1 MISKASISRLRDQ
14 MFHSLVES
22 QTPTVYAMAGI
33 PASGKSTFVAAAQ
46 ASGEFPVSAFVLNPD
61 LVMTALP
68 EYQKIVQEEGLV
80 AAFDMY
86 EMPARELAYEL
97 FAEAVERQV
106 DIIKDMA
113 SARQESYEMLQDLK
127 RKGYRLCMFYIA
139 VEPDEAI
146 RRSAARLDRH
156 TPVELIR
163 ERSHSLK
170 LLLPQYRGLVDEFHS
185 FDNNDQKRPYRR
197 ITY

>member
-1 MISKASISRLRDQ
+1 MISKASISQLRHQ
-14 MFHSLVES
+14 MLHSLVES
-22 QTPTVYAMAGI
+22 ENPTVYAMAGI

-46 ASGEFPVSAFVLNPD
+46 ASGKFPVSAFVLNPD

-68 EYQKIVQEEGLV
+68 EYQKVAREEGLV

-97 FAEAVERQV
+97 FAEAVEQQV

-113 SARQESYEMLQDLK
+113 SARQENYEMLQALK
-127 RKGYRLCMFYIA
+127 RKGYRLYMFYIA

-146 RRSAARLDRH
+146 RRSAARPGRH

-170 LLLPQYRGLVDEFHS
+170 LLLPEYRGLGDECHA

-197 ITY
+197 IM

>member
-1 MISKASISRLRDQ
+1 MISKASISQLRHQ
-14 MFHSLVES
+14 MLHSLVES
-22 QTPTVYAMAGI
+22 ENPTVYAMAGI
-33 PASGKSTFVAAAQ
+33 PASGKSTFVATAQ
-46 ASGEFPVSAFVLNPD
+46 ARGEFPVSAFVLNPD

-68 EYQKIVQEEGLV
+68 EYQKIAREEGLV

-97 FAEAVERQV
+97 FAEAVEQQV

-113 SARQESYEMLQDLK
+113 SARQENYEMLQGLK
-127 RKGYRLCMFYIA
+127 RKGYRLYMFYIA
-139 VEPDEAI
+139 VELDEAI
-146 RRSAARLDRH
+146 RRSAARPGRH

-170 LLLPQYRGLVDEFHS
+170 LLLPEYRGLVDEFHA

-197 ITY
+197 IM

>member
-1 MISKASISRLRDQ
+1 MISKASISQLRHQ
-14 MFHSLVES
+14 MLHSLVES
-22 QTPTVYAMAGI
+22 ENPTVYAMAGI

-46 ASGEFPVSAFVLNPD
+46 ASGKFPVSAFVLNPD

-68 EYQKIVQEEGLV
+68 EYQKVAREEGLV

-97 FAEAVERQV
+97 FAEAVEQQV

-113 SARQESYEMLQDLK
+113 SARQENYEMLQALK
-127 RKGYRLCMFYIA
+127 RKGYRLYMFYIA
-139 VEPDEAI
+139 VELDEAI
-146 RRSAARLDRH
+146 RRSAARPGRH

-170 LLLPQYRGLVDEFHS
+170 LLLPEYRGLVDEFHT

-197 ITY
+197 IM